1 MFYHFLLAKGIHF
14 FSNFLSINHKIN
26 LFFFLIHLSILPL
39 LIYIIDTNI
48 IHQFK
53 SIFHYCFQTKYIL
66 LDLQFQL
73 INSKLF

>member
-14 FSNFLSINHKIN
+14 LSNFLSINHKIN
-26 LFFFLIHLSILPL
+26 LVFFLILISILPL
-39 LIYIIDTNI
+39 FIYINDTNI
-48 IHQFK
+48 IDQYK
-53 SIFHYCFQTKYIL
+53 SIFHYFFQIKYIF